1 MKVVHVV
8 SNIQAVSDGVADC
21 VRHLAGALTSK
32 MDVEVSALKS
42 AGPEPSDIKVKL
54 HDATKFAG
62 ILTPLNKLGVS
73 PQMARGIRDRVKTG
87 DIVHVHSLWMK
98 SLDYAYKAVKG
109 REIKFCIHIHG
120 TLSPYAL
127 SISSRKKK
135 LVLALG
141 QRAALKRADLLIA
154 TCYKEYE
161 DIRNFGLKSPVA
173 IITNGVEMPNLST
186 ISVAKKKTLVFLSRI
201 HQKKG
206 VDILID
212 SWSILHD
219 KFPEWNLCIAGP
231 DKSEYANL
239 LKEKCHNLQCQRVEF
254 TGEITGNEKY
264 QFLAEASLFVLP
276 THSEN
281 FGIAVGEALACGT
294 PVVTTTGA
302 PWSGLIENDCG
313 LWIDLSVENL
323 TKALEDM
330 MSRPMEDLVRMGQNG
345 RRWIERDFSWD
356 EIARKTI
363 RSYEWLLNPDE
374 VEKPEW
380 IYID

>member
-87 DIVHVHSLWMK
+87 DIVHVHSLWMMHTN
-98 SLDYAYKAVKG
+98 YAYKGVKG
-109 REIKFCIHIHG
+109 RDVKFCIQTHG
-120 TLSPYAL
+120 MLSPYAL
-127 SISSRKKK
+127 SISSWKKK

-141 QRAALKRADLLIA
+141 QRTALKRADLLIA
-154 TCYKEYE
+154 TCDKEYE
-161 DIRNFGLKSPVA
+161 DIRKFGLKNPVA
-173 IITNGVEMPNLST
+173 VIPNGLDLPQLENVEKRK
-186 ISVAKKKTLVFLSRI
+186 SVVFLGRI
-201 HQKKG
+201 HKVKG
-206 VDILID
+206 VDLLVEAWRKIEG
-212 SWSILHD
+212 
-219 KFPEWNLCIAGP
+219 KFKDWDLVIAGP
-231 DKSEYANL
+231 TESDYAQGVIAQASK
-239 LKEKCHNLQCQRVEF
+239 LKTVSF
-254 TGEITGNEKY
+254 TGEIKGKEKEQLLTQSAVY
-264 QFLAEASLFVLP
+264 VLP
-276 THSEN
+276 THTEN
-281 FGIAVGEALACGT
+281 FGISVGEALACGT
-294 PVVTTTGA
+294 SVVTTTGA

-330 MSRPMEDLVRMGQNG
+330 MSRPMDELVRMGQNG

-363 RSYEWLLNPDE
+363 RSYEWLLNPKD
-374 VEKPEW
+374 VEKPDW

>member
-1 MKVVHVV
+1 MKVLQILPGLTLGGPTFSTTALASH
-8 SNIQAVSDGVADC
+8 IQALGHDVQFHTAEGDF
-21 VRHLAGALTSK
+21 SK
-32 MDVEVSALKS
+32 FPDIDFHPYQIHRLPFNKQFVFSVGLYKSLKKEVKS
-42 AGPEPSDIKVKL
+42 AHIIQ
-54 HDATKFAG
+54 T
-62 ILTPLNKLGVS
+62 N
-73 PQMARGIRDRVKTG
+73 
-87 DIVHVHSLWMK
+87 SLWQFPNFIHEYVRRGTGAK
-98 SLDYAYKAVKG
+98 SVIVP
-109 REIKFCIHIHG
+109 RG
-120 TLSPYAL
+120 TLSTYAL
-127 SISSRKKK
+127 SLSSWKKK

-141 QRAALKRADLLIA
+141 QRAALKKADMLIA
-154 TCYKEYE
+154 TCYEEYQ

-173 IITNGVEMPNLST
+173 IIPNGVEMPNLST

-212 SWSILHD
+212 SWSILHE

-264 QFLAEASLFVLP
+264 QFLAEASLFALP

>member
-21 VRHLAGALTSK
+21 VRHLAGALISK
-32 MDVEVSALKS
+32 MDVEVCALKS
-42 AGPEPSDIKVKL
+42 TDPEPSDIKVKL

-62 ILTPLNKLGVS
+62 ILTPLNKLGMS
-73 PQMARGIRDRVKTG
+73 PQMARGIRDGVNTG
-87 DIVHVHSLWMK
+87 DIVHAHSLWMK

-173 IITNGVEMPNLST
+173 VIPNGLDLPQLENVEKRK
-186 ISVAKKKTLVFLSRI
+186 SVVFLGRI
-201 HQKKG
+201 HKVKG
-206 VDILID
+206 VDLLVEAWRKIEGRFKDWDLV
-212 SWSILHD
+212 
-219 KFPEWNLCIAGP
+219 IAGP
-231 DKSEYANL
+231 TESDYAQGVIAQASK
-239 LKEKCHNLQCQRVEF
+239 LKTVSF
-254 TGEITGNEKY
+254 TGEIKDKEKEQLLTQSAVY
-264 QFLAEASLFVLP
+264 VLP
-276 THSEN
+276 THTEN
-281 FGIAVGEALACGT
+281 FGISVGEALACGT

-302 PWSGLIENDCG
+302 PWSGLIENECG

-323 TKALEDM
+323 TRALEDM
-330 MSRPMEDLVRMGQNG
+330 MSRPMEDLVRMGHNG